1 MADADMFL
9 STAAQQNSLFSGFN
23 NTATSGFSQLG
34 SLNLI
39 LQPILAQLASKS
51 GMYPGQFM
59 PTHGVSDLLRADV
72 ERSQA
77 QAAMTNAA
85 KTHDTE
91 TWLRTSEGMYRTLGV
106 DYGLDQQV
114 AFRQTYQQFAPMMSM
129 LAQMAPGLVDSLHGS
144 RGSATLLN
152 MGLTKGGRYR
162 SDADGMP
169 TMSGQAL
176 ESLTTEIKDSLYGT
190 PQAVSEM
197 RGIGMGSLGQIFDEA
212 SRRGYLPASIG
223 ANGRDA
229 AIKRLSQEEQKTI
242 TELEAGGDIDDKLRN
257 FDSKRIAGRLKELSG
272 SVSAM
277 RDIFGS
283 MGQTDAPRGQ
293 LMNALEMLTQ
303 NRLSS
308 MAPGQVEQ
316 IVRQTK
322 SLMQTTGMSLDGIM
336 RLTAQ
341 SSAYGQQLGLA
352 PEISIQS
359 AMGSVA
365 YSHGYKDSFGGF
377 RGFNAASLD
386 EVTIRDTKLRQQAA
400 ASQTSMSAAAAIRV
414 VDDFGVDPK
423 GIRPDSEAT
432 KLVTAIKNREAT
444 FDGKPMYEVMRADS
458 LASIFK
464 RSGASDAAL
473 TSLQEASR
481 DSIGNQETIHANR
494 LGDWTRETQQPLEI
508 IAQVGATAGRHAV
521 VRALESLGVNI
532 DEARR
537 LGDDL
542 GPELILERLNMDPKD
557 LSDPKKRH
565 DLIETALVRK
575 MGRDRVTPD
584 MVAAVGMNL
593 ETYGNA
599 SAKSVG
605 FGNMTQMIQSMH
617 QQGLGGG
624 ERAYRMAEAEALID
638 GELSQFGKADWA
650 QRLVDA
656 LQKPGLGDEDLLKF
670 LNDVSGNIDFGK
682 DKDGKSNAEH
692 LKTAIVGLREVAAMD
707 RRELTQDDLVVLN
720 ARREKHLDTLQTVSK
735 AARESADKNGL
746 DVGRK
751 TSDPQMSAAAQS
763 GEDVSAILADTK
775 MTQEDRDK
783 KLLAATSLQSAR
795 TKSVVQSLYI
805 DEMSLKKLGKGGL
818 GRVQQVEAARLE
830 MLRLAGGDQEKLADI
845 LAGKAGTPEEQARMR
860 QLQGTVSSEIKDIG
874 NILRSA
880 ERKPMT
886 DDEWEK
892 SGEQKLYK
900 EFIDERSA
908 RDEDQT
914 SAMLGKLDTIGGMKL
929 SKEDKVKLAE
939 HMGKFGS
946 DQRHDIGMAIKARAQ
961 LQVEADKQNI
971 SLDQLRDSKQFPA
984 EFHRAGAFG
993 DKDGFR
999 TNAKDHE
1006 DLNSL
1011 IPTLDKFKP
1020 DAKTGSRDITLR
1032 GGNIKVDLVRGTA
1045 SLDLAGTTDFSN
1057 HV

>member
-1 MADADMFL
+1 MFL
-9 STAAQQNSLFSGFN
+9 STATQQNSLFSGFT

-34 SLNLI
+34 SLNSI
-39 LQPILAQLASKS
+39 LQPILSQLAAKS
-51 GMYPGQFM
+51 GVYPGQFM

-77 QAAMTNAA
+77 QAAMTKAA
-85 KTHDTE
+85 QTHDTE

-114 AFRQTYQQFAPMMSM
+114 AFRQTYQKFAPMMSM

-144 RGSATLLN
+144 RGSAALLN

-176 ESLTTEIKDSLYGT
+176 ESLTAEIKDSLYGT
-190 PQAVSEM
+190 PQAVREM

-223 ANGRDA
+223 AGGRDA

-283 MGQTDAPRGQ
+283 MGQTDAPMGQ

-322 SLMQTTGMSLDGIM
+322 SLMQTTGMNLDGIM

-365 YSHGYKDSFGGF
+365 YAQGYKDNFGGF
-377 RGFNAASLD
+377 RSFNASSLD

-414 VDDFGVDPK
+414 VDAFGVDP
-423 GIRPDSEAT
+423 GSQAA
-432 KLVTAIKNREAT
+432 KLVEAIKNREAT
-444 FDGKPMYEVMRADS
+444 FDGKPMYEVLRDDS

-464 RSGASDAAL
+464 ASGASDAAL
-473 TSLQEASR
+473 SSLREASR
-481 DSIGNQETIHANR
+481 DNIGNQETIHANR

-508 IAQVGATAGRHAV
+508 IDQVGATAGRNAV
-521 VRALESLGVNI
+521 VLALEKSGVDR
-532 DEARR
+532 DEAGR

-542 GPELILERLNMDPKD
+542 GPELLLERLNMAPED
-557 LSDPKKRH
+557 LSDPKKRRAM
-565 DLIETALVRK
+565 IETALVRK
-575 MGRDRVTPD
+575 IGRDRVTPD
-584 MVAAVGMNL
+584 MASAVEMNL

-599 SAKSVG
+599 AFQKIG
-605 FGNMTQMIQSMH
+605 FGNMTQGIQSMH
-617 QQGLGGG
+617 KQGLGGG
-624 ERAYRMAEAEALID
+624 ERAYRMAETEALID
-638 GELSQFGKADWA
+638 SELSQFGKADAA
-650 QRLVDA
+650 QRIVDA
-656 LQKPGLGDEDLLKF
+656 LQNPELSEVDLTKL
-670 LNDVSGNIDFGK
+670 LNDVAGNIDFGT
-682 DKDGKSNAEH
+682 DKDGVSNVKH
-692 LKTAIVGLREVAAMD
+692 LQTAIVGLREVAAMD
-707 RRELTQDDLVVLN
+707 RRELEQDDLVVLN
-720 ARREKHLDTLQTVSK
+720 ARREKHLDTFLTVSK
-735 AARESADKNGL
+735 AAVASAEKSGMTT
-746 DVGRK
+746 GRK
-751 TSDPQMSAAAQS
+751 TSDTQMLAAAQS
-763 GEDVSAILADTK
+763 GEAVSAILADTK

-795 TKSVVQSLYI
+795 AKSVVQGLYI
-805 DEMSLKKLGKGGL
+805 DEASLKQLGKGGL

-830 MLRLAGGDQEKLADI
+830 MLRLAGGDPEKLADI
-845 LAGKAGTPEEQARMR
+845 LAGTAGTPEEQARMH

-874 NILRSA
+874 NILKSNRPRMSD
-880 ERKPMT
+880 E
-886 DDEWEK
+886 EWEK
-892 SGEQKLYK
+892 SGEQKRYK

-908 RDEDQT
+908 TDEDQT

-946 DQRHDIGMAIKARAQ
+946 DQRHDIGMAIKARER
-961 LQVEADKQNI
+961 LQVEADKQKI
-971 SLDQLRDSKQFPA
+971 SLDQLRDSKQFPD
-984 EFHRAGAFG
+984 EFQKAGAFG
-993 DKDGFR
+993 NKDGFR
-999 TNAKDHE
+999 TNEKDLE
-1006 DLNSL
+1006 DVNSL

-1032 GGNIKVDLVRGTA
+1032 GGNIKVDLIRGTA
-1045 SLDLAGTTDFSN
+1045 SLDLSGTTDFSN